1 MFSFLIALYGTFLL
15 VIGITNVTQLG
26 GKNHYPK
33 LLFSADFLAMLQ
45 IVCVYVH
52 GACLCGCVR
61 VCKCVCVH
69 LGILH
74 KCQFLTFETI
84 WIDRRLVWDAQ
95 ISCSVAVM
103 RKVVRRKFITGNQR
117 NWSFIGCSSM
127 GN

>member
-1 MFSFLIALYGTFLL
+1 
-15 VIGITNVTQLG
+15 
-26 GKNHYPK
+26 
-33 LLFSADFLAMLQ
+33 MLQ
-45 IVCVYVH
+45 IVCVCVYVH

-103 RKVVRRKFITGNQR
+103 RKVVQRKFITGNQR
-117 NWSFIGCSSM
+117 NWSFIGCNSM